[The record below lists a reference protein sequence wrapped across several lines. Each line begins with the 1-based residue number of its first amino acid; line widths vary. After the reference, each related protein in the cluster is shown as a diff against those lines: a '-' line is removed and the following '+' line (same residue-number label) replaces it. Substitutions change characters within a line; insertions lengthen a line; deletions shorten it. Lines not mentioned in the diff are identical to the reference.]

1 MEIVL
6 RIALLYG
13 LLILGF
19 RMLGKRELS
28 QLSPFELV
36 TLLLI
41 AEIVS
46 PALTAGEH
54 SLTAGVFGAATLL
67 LLTFLNSVLSY
78 RFEGFQRVAEAPP
91 SVLIVRGRFVEDTLH
106 KDRIRPDEVRSE
118 LHKSGLRSLEE
129 VEWGFIEPDG
139 KLTFLTYDRR
149 PTDASDDKGAL

>member
-1 MEIVL
+1 MDIVI
-6 RIALLYG
+6 RVAVLYG

-19 RMLGKRELS
+19 RVLGKRELS

-54 SLTAGVFGAATLL
+54 SLTAAIFGAATLL
-67 LLTFLNSVLSY
+67 LLTFINSVLSY
-78 RFEGFQRVAEAPP
+78 RSEIFKNVTEAVP
-91 SVLIVRGRFVEDTLH
+91 SLLIARGRFVEDTLH

-118 LHKSGLRSLEE
+118 LRKSGLRNIDE

-139 KLTFLTYDRR
+139 KLTFLAYE
-149 PTDASDDKGAL
+149 DKERQPSEDQSPV

>member
-1 MEIVL
+1 MDIVI
-6 RIALLYG
+6 RVAVLYG

-19 RMLGKRELS
+19 RVLGKRELS

-54 SLTAGVFGAATLL
+54 SLTAAVFGAATLL
-67 LLTFLNSVLSY
+67 LLTFINSALSY
-78 RFEGFQRVAEAPP
+78 KSKIFKNVTEAMP
-91 SVLIVRGRFVEDTLH
+91 SLLIARGRFVEDTLH

-118 LHKSGLRSLEE
+118 LHKSGLRTIDE

-139 KLTFLTYDRR
+139 KLTFLAYE
-149 PTDASDDKGAL
+149 DKERQPSEDQSPV